1 MTNLVDAI
9 RVLHPVAKF
18 GTPHQG
24 GDFCVV
30 TDPVSGAQ
38 SVTYWN
44 TDTLGAEPDMATLE
58 AVVVPAPVRTA
69 SVKQLVQA
77 MNTSGTL
84 AAFSAGK
91 AIAKATDQERWA
103 SYDLVPEDNPV
114 LGRIAAKATPAIVVS
129 ALYDA
134 ALG

>member
-9 RVLHPVAKF
+9 RVLHPSAKF
-18 GTPHQG
+18 GSAAQG
-24 GDFCVV
+24 GDFVV
-30 TDPVSGAQ
+30 VQHPDMSFEL
-38 SVTYWN
+38 TYWN